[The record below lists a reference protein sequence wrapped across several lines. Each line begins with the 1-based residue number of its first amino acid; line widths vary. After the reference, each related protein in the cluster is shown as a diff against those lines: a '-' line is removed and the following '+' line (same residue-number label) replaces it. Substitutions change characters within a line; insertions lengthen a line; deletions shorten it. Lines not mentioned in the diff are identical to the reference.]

1 MAKRTLADASYA
13 DLDTAMSIN
22 RKILSCKSNH
32 DEIYHVRAND
42 PPVETP
48 PTSTAVPATALISPT
63 SPPAKIDPPS
73 APAAQ
78 VQQETIVTAE
88 VLADEPITAKQIL
101 TFLIGYKLKRLPLEL
116 PESSTIKALVQGE
129 YCASH
134 LCFHC

>member
-1 MAKRTLADASYA
+1 MAKRTLADASYT

-32 DEIYHVRAND
+32 DEIYHVRAD
-42 PPVETP
+42 DHSVQTP
-48 PTSTAVPATALISPT
+48 PASTAIPAAVLISPP
-63 SPPAKIDPPS
+63 SPPTKIDPPS

-134 LCFHC
+134 PCFYG